1 MCGGACRGAA
11 LVESTSG
18 NLGVALASAARAL
31 GISFTAVVDPSLSP
45 VLAERMTGLGAEL
58 SEVSRRDAQGGYLS
72 ARLDRV
78 AALLAAEPALVWT
91 DQYHNPAN
99 PLAHCQGTGPE
110 LHKQAPGSMDAVF
123 VAVSTGGTLAGLGRY
138 LRGRQPKARVIAV
151 DVPGSRVFADPAGT
165 RLLTGI
171 GASRPSAFLRPGDW
185 DDVVIVDDADTVS
198 HCHTLAETT
207 GIRLGGSSGA
217 VLAACAR
224 YLAEHPEI
232 TSPVCVCPDSG
243 GNYTQTLYAPKWLAD
258 RAGLPLG
265 EGDADEFAYVEVV
278 VDRLDAQP
286 GGQDPRGV
294 LHWCG
299 AHECSWGRNAAGRS
313 RVTSTPCPGRARPA
327 QQPAGV
333 PAALDQEGG
342 GAESPG
348 SRPRPR
354 PRPGGCCRHG
364 RAGACLDRT
373 GGGDAAVPQLAPRIP
388 RQPGGDPRPG
398 ADRRARR
405 HRPAR

>member
-1 MCGGACRGAA
+1 MSAPSTVAASTVTATASTLAASSGRAVLGVRGGSVREELRRLGAGTPPTPLVCVGAEVESRRVIVRLKLEGAGTWGSIKDRTALSLLRSVADRLDVPGAA

-45 VLAERMTGLGAEL
+45 VLAERMIGLGAVL

-78 AALLAAEPALVWT
+78 AALLAADPALVWT

-99 PLAHCQGTGPE
+99 PLAHYQGTGPE

-138 LRGRQPKARVIAV
+138 LRQRRPKARVIAV

-171 GASRPSAFLRPGDW
+171 GASRPSAFLRQGDW
-185 DDVVIVDDADTVS
+185 DDVVIVDDADAVS
-198 HCHTLAETT
+198 HCHALAGTT

-217 VLAACAR
+217 VLAACTR

-243 GNYTQTLYAPKWLAD
+243 GNYTQTLYAPAWLAD
-258 RAGLPLG
+258 RG
-265 EGDADEFAYVEVV
+265 VEV
-278 VDRLDAQP
+278 
-286 GGQDPRGV
+286 
-294 LHWCG
+294 
-299 AHECSWGRNAAGRS
+299 
-313 RVTSTPCPGRARPA
+313 ARDLPA
-327 QQPAGV
+327 TF
-333 PAALDQEGG
+333 L
-342 GAESPG
+342 
-348 SRPRPR
+348 
-354 PRPGGCCRHG
+354 
-364 RAGACLDRT
+364 
-373 GGGDAAVPQLAPRIP
+373 
-388 RQPGGDPRPG
+388 
-398 ADRRARR
+398 RRE
-405 HRPAR
+405 HS